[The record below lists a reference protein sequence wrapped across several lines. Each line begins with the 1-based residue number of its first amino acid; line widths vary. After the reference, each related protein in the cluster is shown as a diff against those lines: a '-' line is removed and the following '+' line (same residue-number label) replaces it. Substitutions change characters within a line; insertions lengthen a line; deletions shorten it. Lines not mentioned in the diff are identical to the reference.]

1 MPPRGKATYD
11 DILALPEHVTG
22 ELIDGELYT
31 QARPRGA
38 HATVVSGLGMDLGA
52 AFHRGRGGP
61 GGWWILDEPELH
73 LGADVLV
80 PDVAGWLRDRMP
92 SIPEGVAFT
101 VAPDW
106 VAEVSSPSTARVD
119 RLRKL
124 PVYAREG
131 VRHVWLVDP
140 DARTV
145 EALALVD
152 RRFVLLGY
160 FGETKEARI
169 APFDAVP
176 LDLDALFER

>member
-1 MPPRGKATYD
+1 MDPRGKATYD
-11 DILALPEHVTG
+11 DVLALPEHVTG

-31 QARPRGA
+31 QARPRGP
-38 HATVVSGLGMDLGA
+38 HARAASGLGVDLGGP
-52 AFHRGRGGP
+52 FDRGR
-61 GGWWILDEPELH
+61 D
-73 LGADVLV
+73 
-80 PDVAGWLRDRMP
+80 
-92 SIPEGVAFT
+92 
-101 VAPDW
+101 
-106 VAEVSSPSTARVD
+106 VD

-152 RRFVLLGY
+152 RRFLLLGY